1 MHFTWEYTDKAKQVQ
16 FHFFTFPRI
25 FPEYFPKYVQN
36 IRQNISRTFAFNILQ
51 VQTVGPISP
60 LDFYNQ
66 WVKPVW
72 NIEDKICLVNS
83 SFQPYN
89 TFIHFNFTL
98 VQYSNTSTKPTF
110 KVSSW
115 FYLQWIGQWPQT
127 DKPLQQDVQRWLSG
141 KYGRL
146 PWLANALQCLVKL

>member
-16 FHFFTFPRI
+16 FHFFTFP
-25 FPEYFPKYVQN
+25 EYFQN
-36 IRQNISRTFAFNILQ
+36 TFQNISRTFAFNILQ

-83 SFQPYN
+83 PFQLYN
-89 TFIHFNFTL
+89 TVVHFNFTL
-98 VQYSNTSTKPTF
+98 VLIQIFQPSQLFKCIFLILFAMDRSVTPDRQTPSTRRT
-110 KVSSW
+110 
-115 FYLQWIGQWPQT
+115 
-127 DKPLQQDVQRWLSG
+127 
-141 KYGRL
+141 
-146 PWLANALQCLVKL
+146 ALTVWEIW